1 MAIHYIRVKGRI
13 KDGKIEAE
21 LPENVLDGEVE
32 LVVQT
37 ANAGPEIANTEWEN
51 LPWTEAELDDL
62 LKPNLMTLGELL
74 ESGLLG
80 GWKDRPIA
88 DSQEFIEQ
96 QRRAEAEKRG
106 TWKPS

>member
-1 MAIHYIRVKGRI
+1 MAIHYVRVKGRI

-32 LVVQT
+32 LVVATTEET
-37 ANAGPEIANTEWEN
+37 ADSLIPDWDQV
-51 LPWTEAELDDL
+51 PWTEAELNDL
-62 LKPNLMTLGELL
+62 LKPNPMTLGELL

-80 GWKDRPIA
+80 GWKDRPIG

-106 TWKPS
+106 M

>member
-1 MAIHYIRVKGRI
+1 MAIHYVRIKGRI

-32 LVVQT
+32 LLVQT
-37 ANAGPEIANTEWEN
+37 ADTVTDVPNSEWDN
-51 LPWTEAELDDL
+51 LPWTEAELDEL
-62 LKPNLMTLGELL
+62 LKPNPMTLGELL

-96 QRRAEAEKRG
+96 QRHAEAEKRG
-106 TWKPS
+106 IWKLS